1 MLGVKGSS
9 MRVELALLDGDTLL
23 GRREIVIGAT
33 QQIGSFPFYRASA
46 KPGNEAAIVL
56 DGNTLCEF

>member
-1 MLGVKGSS
+1 

-23 GRREIVIGAT
+23 GRREIVVGAT
-33 QQIGSFPFYRASA
+33 QQIGSFPFYRASP
-46 KPGNEAAIVL
+46 KLGNEAAIVL